1 MARAQTGWVR
11 ARLEAAGVAAP
22 EVLVT
27 TQGDTSRAALTS
39 FGGQGVFVAA
49 VRQAVV
55 DGRADLAVHS
65 MKDMPTA
72 PDPDTVVAAVPVRED
87 TRDFVVS
94 RAAGLADLPAGAR
107 VGTGSPRRAAFL
119 RRHRPDLRI
128 VGIRGNVDSRV
139 AQVTEGALDAVVV
152 AAAGLHRLG
161 LQPDGFLLDED
172 VMLPAVGQGALSLE
186 MRGHDERAQQVA
198 TLDDP
203 GARAEVVA
211 ERALLAGLRAGC
223 AAPVGARA
231 HHERGRVR
239 LVAAVL
245 SADGQQMYTC
255 EVSGGADRAGD
266 IGAQAA
272 QDLIG
277 QGAGRL
283 LGENR

>member
-107 VGTGSPRRAAFL
+107 
-119 RRHRPDLRI
+119 
-128 VGIRGNVDSRV
+128 
-139 AQVTEGALDAVVV
+139 EGALDAVVV

-211 ERALLAGLRAGC
+211 ERALLAGLRAGS
-223 AAPVGARA
+223 AAPDGARA

-239 LVAAVL
+239 
-245 SADGQQMYTC
+245 
-255 EVSGGADRAGD
+255 
-266 IGAQAA
+266 QAA